1 MAHPEQFASFSL
13 TLDDWSRLHA
23 EPVASEPMEKVMRQY
38 LRFGVLLLAILIA
51 VTAWT
56 HNVPKS
62 PTQEDI
68 TFIHAMLEA
77 RNSGVLNGQAPITF
91 EQEIRII
98 TAVQDAV
105 LAHAPENNGLPMGS
119 PREPKALYN
128 ARFGLCYDRSRAIE
142 KALMLFGFEVRHIS
156 AYSTDETGSAVVSLL
171 TPQVDSHAVTE
182 VKTARGWLLVD
193 SNARWISLDAGDR
206 PWGAP
211 ELKRAAISQLPMPEW
226 SGNNR
231 AAMNKLFSKSF
242 VYLPGLYSRHGQF
255 YPPFTPIPDVNWHDF
270 IVGI

>member
-1 MAHPEQFASFSL
+1 M
-13 TLDDWSRLHA
+13 
-23 EPVASEPMEKVMRQY
+23 
-38 LRFGVLLLAILIA
+38 
-51 VTAWT
+51 
-56 HNVPKS
+56 
-62 PTQEDI
+62 
-68 TFIHAMLEA
+68 
-77 RNSGVLNGQAPITF
+77 LNGQVPITF

-105 LAHAPENNGLPMGS
+105 LARAPENKGLPMGS

-193 SNARWISLDAGDR
+193 SNARWISLDAGSR
-206 PWGAP
+206 PWGAA
-211 ELKRAAISQLPMPEW
+211 ELKRAADSQLPMPEW

-231 AAMNKLFSKSF
+231 AAMNELFSKSF